1 MLYHKAILY
10 LKSLTIKVF
19 LLSENQ
25 SFKPRLLSQGF
36 SFFTMRHKPLLHN
49 ALAIT
54 QESCSDYI
62 VIARPLRRKRSTFTS

>member
-1 MLYHKAILY
+1 MLQHKAILY

-36 SFFTMRHKPLLHN
+36 SFFAMCHKPLLHN

-54 QESCSDYI
+54 
-62 VIARPLRRKRSTFTS
+62 

>member
-1 MLYHKAILY
+1 MLYHKATLY

-25 SFKPRLLSQGF
+25 SFKPRLLSQEF
-36 SFFTMRHKPLLHN
+36 SFSTMLYKPLLHN

-54 QESCSDYI
+54 
-62 VIARPLRRKRSTFTS
+62 

>member
-36 SFFTMRHKPLLHN
+36 SFFAMRHKPLLHN
-49 ALAIT
+49 ALPIT
-54 QESCSDYI
+54 
-62 VIARPLRRKRSTFTS
+62 

>member
-1 MLYHKAILY
+1 MLQHKATLY

-36 SFFTMRHKPLLHN
+36 SFFAMHHKPLLHN

-54 QESCSDYI
+54 
-62 VIARPLRRKRSTFTS
+62 

>member
-1 MLYHKAILY
+1 MFVYSTIQLTLYYYAQKEIMLYHKAILY

-25 SFKPRLLSQGF
+25 SFKPCLLSQGF

-54 QESCSDYI
+54 
-62 VIARPLRRKRSTFTS
+62 

>member
-10 LKSLTIKVF
+10 LKSLAIKVY

-36 SFFTMRHKPLLHN
+36 SFFAMHHNTLLHS

-54 QESCSDYI
+54 QESCSDYD

>member
-1 MLYHKAILY
+1 MLYHKVTLC

-54 QESCSDYI
+54 
-62 VIARPLRRKRSTFTS
+62 

>member
-54 QESCSDYI
+54 QESRSDYV

>member
-25 SFKPRLLSQGF
+25 SFKPCLLSQGF

-54 QESCSDYI
+54 
-62 VIARPLRRKRSTFTS
+62 

>member
-10 LKSLTIKVF
+10 LKSLSIKVF

-36 SFFTMRHKPLLHN
+36 SFFAIRHKTLLHST
-49 ALAIT
+49 LAIT

-62 VIARPLRRKRSTFTS
+62 VNARPLRRKRSTFTS